1 MADTSLSSRFLK
13 LVEELERLK
22 GEMNIVQKEIYS
34 VTEAMTE
41 EEVEELAKKLPP
53 GEHAIVQA
61 LELDLQHRRS
71 PPIE

>member
-1 MADTSLSSRFLK
+1 MAGASLSSRFLK

-53 GEHAIVQA
+53 GEHAIVEA
-61 LELDLQHRRS
+61 LELDLQYRHS
-71 PPIE
+71 PPVE

>member
-34 VTEAMTE
+34 ITEAMTD

-53 GEHAIVQA
+53 CEHAIVQA
-61 LELDLQHRRS
+61 LELDLQHRHS
-71 PPIE
+71 PPVE